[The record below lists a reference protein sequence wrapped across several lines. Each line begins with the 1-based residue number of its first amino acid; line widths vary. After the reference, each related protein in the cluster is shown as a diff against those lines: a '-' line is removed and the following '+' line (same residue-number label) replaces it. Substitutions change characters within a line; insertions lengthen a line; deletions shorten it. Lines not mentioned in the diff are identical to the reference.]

1 MPFSPD
7 ILIETLH
14 NAQVT
19 GSLSRTAVELAR
31 FAVRMEIRGSAGQG
45 SESGESFPESAP
57 NDVEWVMFSA
67 MLLGLSLEQ
76 GHTCLEISEEGL
88 RGCLGED
95 MDIESIFECF
105 PAVSRAFREGSKG
118 TNLNPWKQLSERLSH
133 AISCSFLVGNAQSDR
148 PFVFSGKRL
157 YLSRY
162 HRYERRL
169 ARGLLHR
176 ARKTPGFFTKR
187 DAGLELLDRL
197 FPVDKAPSPDWQK
210 IAVANGLEHSLLV
223 ISGGPGTGKT
233 RTVAALMAVMQ
244 RASEGAVKMA
254 LCAPTGKAAAR
265 LSESVSKAAV
275 DLGLPGEL
283 MESIPMEAL
292 TIHRLLGAGRTPG
305 AYRFNRENP
314 LGFQVVIVDEASMVD
329 LPMMVHLVEALKEDA
344 SLVLI
349 GDKNQLASVEVGC
362 VLSDI
367 CAGVSRFSYSRDFI
381 SLAKEI
387 GQDMSGLEKGG
398 GKTHPLKDC
407 IVTLSHNFRFWK
419 GSGIDELSSK
429 VNEGDL
435 QGVLKIVSSDKFPDV
450 RLVTPEE
457 KDIFGFIEDFA
468 GEDVR
473 GLCSMGQTEEALKRL
488 NHMKILCGVRKG
500 RLGVQAVNTFVSRVI
515 AGAGTEGRQGLF
527 KGLPIIINKND
538 YFIRLFN
545 GDIGLCWPDEKGA
558 MKVLFPEPKH
568 GPRMFS
574 PSRLPA
580 FEPAWAVTVHRSQGS
595 EFEKVLFILPPED
608 SPLIGR
614 ELLYTA
620 ITRAKKEIV
629 IYGTM
634 DALEKCVRRPTMRF
648 SGLYELLWDN

>member
-7 ILIETLH
+7 VVIDRLH
-14 NAQVT
+14 GAQVT
-19 GSLSRTAVELAR
+19 GSLSRAPVELAR
-31 FAVRMEIRGSAGQG
+31 FAARMEARRSAEHG
-45 SESGESFPESAP
+45 SECVERFSESAS
-57 NDVEWVMFSA
+57 NDIEWAMFA
-67 MLLGLSLEQ
+67 ALLLGLGLQE
-76 GHTCLEISEEGL
+76 GHTCLEMSEEGL
-88 RGCLGED
+88 KGILGD
-95 MDIESIFECF
+95 MDIEPILECF
-105 PAVSRAFREGSKG
+105 SLVSRALRKGSKG
-118 TNLNPWKQLSERLSH
+118 TKTNPWKQLSERLSN
-133 AISCSFLVGNAQSDR
+133 AISRSFWAGDAQSDR

-157 YLSRY
+157 YLNRY
-162 HRYERRL
+162 YSYERRL

-187 DAGLELLDRL
+187 DVGLELLDRL

-254 LCAPTGKAAAR
+254 FCAPTGKAAAR

-275 DLGLPGEL
+275 DLGLPDGV
-283 MESIPMEAL
+283 MESIPTEAL

-314 LGFQVVIVDEASMVD
+314 LGFKVVIVDEVSMVD

-349 GDKNQLASVEVGC
+349 GDKDQLASVEAGC
-362 VLSDI
+362 VLRDI
-367 CAGVSRFSYSRDFI
+367 CSGASSFRYSKDFI
-381 SLAKEI
+381 SLTKEI
-387 GQDMSGLEKGG
+387 AQDLSGLEKGD

-407 IVTLSHNFRFWK
+407 IITLSHNFRFRK
-419 GSGIDELSSK
+419 GSGIDELSGQ
-429 VNEGDL
+429 VNEGNL
-435 QGVLKIVSSDKFPDV
+435 QGLLEIVSSDEFPDV

-457 KDIFGFIEDFA
+457 KDLFAFIKDFA

-473 GLCSMGQTEEALKRL
+473 GLCSMGHASEALSRL
-488 NHMKILCGVRKG
+488 NHLKILCGVRKG
-500 RLGVQAVNTFVSRVI
+500 CLGVQAVNTFVSRVI
-515 AGAGTEGRQGLF
+515 AGVGADGRQGLF

-558 MKVLFPEPKH
+558 MKVFFPESKH
-568 GPRMFS
+568 GSRMFS

-629 IYGTM
+629 IYGTI
-634 DALEKCVRRPTMRF
+634 DALKGCVKRPTMRF

>member
-1 MPFSPD
+1 MSFSPD
-7 ILIETLH
+7 LLIETLH

-19 GSLSRTAVELAR
+19 GSLSRTCVELAR
-31 FAVRMEIRGSAGQG
+31 FAARMEIRGSAGQG
-45 SESGESFPESAP
+45 SAPGERFQESTS
-57 NDVEWVMFSA
+57 NDVEWAMFSA
-67 MLLGLSLEQ
+67 MLLGLGLQE
-76 GHTCLEISEEGL
+76 GHTCLEMSEEGL
-88 RGCLGED
+88 RGILGD
-95 MDIESIFECF
+95 MDIEPILECF
-105 PAVSRAFREGSKG
+105 PEVSRALRKGSKG
-118 TNLNPWKQLSERLSH
+118 KNPNPWRHVSDRLSH
-133 AISCSFLVGNAQSDR
+133 AISHSFLAGDAQSDR
-148 PFVFSGKRL
+148 PFVLSGKRL
-157 YLSRY
+157 YLNRY
-162 HRYERRL
+162 HIYERRL
-169 ARGLLHR
+169 SRGLLHR
-176 ARKTPGFFTKR
+176 ARKTPSFFTKK

-244 RASEGAVKMA
+244 RASEGNVKMA

-283 MESIPMEAL
+283 MESIPSEAL

-305 AYRFNRENP
+305 AYRLNRENP

-344 SLVLI
+344 CLVLI
-349 GDKNQLASVEVGC
+349 GDKNQLASVEAGC
-362 VLSDI
+362 VLRDI
-367 CAGVSRFSYSRDFI
+367 CSGASSFYYSKDFI
-381 SLAKEI
+381 SLTKKI
-387 GQDMSGLEKGG
+387 GQDLSGLEKGG

-407 IVTLSHNFRFWK
+407 IVTLSHNFRFRK

-429 VNEGDL
+429 VNEGNL
-435 QGVLKIVSSDKFPDV
+435 QGVLEIVLLDEFPDV
-450 RLVTPEE
+450 GLVTPEE
-457 KDIFGFIEDFA
+457 KDVFGFIKDFA

-473 GLCSMGQTEEALKRL
+473 GLCSMGHAGEALNRL

-500 RLGVQAVNTFVSRVI
+500 RFGVQAVNTFVSRVI
-515 AGAGTEGRQGLF
+515 AGAGAEGRQGLF

-545 GDIGLCWPDEKGA
+545 GDIGLCWPDENGA
-558 MKVLFPEPKH
+558 MKVFLPESKH
-568 GPRMFS
+568 GSRMFS

-629 IYGTM
+629 IYGTIE
-634 DALEKCVRRPTMRF
+634 ALKGCVKRPTMRF
-648 SGLYELLWDN
+648 SGLSELLWDN